1 MHTHALYLYTA
12 VSAFWQRKYWQ
23 FQIFLMLPLPL
34 FFYITFYIFHIFLLP
49 IGLVAFMCRW
59 ILSYLWVAFKNCC
72 IISEDF
78 YSAAVLLLYILH
90 GQKCTRPVS
99 FFRKSALCCLHL
111 IFTSEAFNKILQ
123 RDGGIIFL
131 NINVRRAEL
140 LFDLRY
146 VNIHFYKFD
155 FKTYTT
161 LLNNRR
167 TFFF

>member
-1 MHTHALYLYTA
+1 MLCICIQPCRLFDKGNTG
-12 VSAFWQRKYWQ
+12 SSKF
-23 FQIFLMLPLPL
+23 FLMLPLPL
-34 FFYITFYIFHIFLLP
+34 FFYYNFLHISYISSPNRFSCFHVQVNFKL
-49 IGLVAFMCRW
+49 
-59 ILSYLWVAFKNCC
+59 LWVTFKNCC

-111 IFTSEAFNKILQ
+111 MFTSEAFNKVLQ
-123 RDGGIIFL
+123 RDGEIIFL

-167 TFFF
+167 TFFFFN